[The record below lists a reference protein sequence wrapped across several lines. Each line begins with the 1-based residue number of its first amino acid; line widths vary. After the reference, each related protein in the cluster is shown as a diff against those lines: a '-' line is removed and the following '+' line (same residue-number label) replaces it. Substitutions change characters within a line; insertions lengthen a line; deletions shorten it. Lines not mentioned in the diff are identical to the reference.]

1 MMSVAIAFSIC
12 GEIGGHNFTLT
23 AAKPLFLR
31 YNLWHTKDWIWKQVS
46 TFPFGCAS
54 FGMELNIW
62 LEKKSCSFNLH
73 IMLPAQLTPSPE
85 YPDLQVHEKE
95 RSVLVQY
102 ASSWQLCCPV
112 LHSSTNQQ
120 VKVSYK
126 NFLDLNVFTCIC
138 ITCIMISWLK
148 FIDKTLLSIL
158 RTKSVAFKGL
168 LSYIWCC
175 WATPLLCKWPLVMS
189 ISRAFGLPPAAQDNF
204 SCHEQYCFFFFFFFF
219 VSALNV

>member
-23 AAKPLFLR
+23 AAKPLFRR

-62 LEKKSCSFNLH
+62 LKKKSCSFNLH

-95 RSVLVQY
+95 RSVLAQC
-102 ASSWQLCCPV
+102 ASLWQLCCPV
-112 LHSSTNQQ
+112 WHSSTNQH
-120 VKVSYK
+120 VKVNYK
-126 NFLDLNVFTCIC
+126 NSLDLNVFTFIC

-148 FIDKTLLSIL
+148 FIDETLVSIL
-158 RTKSVAFKGL
+158 QTKSVAFKGL
-168 LSYIWCC
+168 LSSGVAGLRRCYASEI
-175 WATPLLCKWPLVMS
+175 WPLVIS
-189 ISRAFGLPPAAQDNF
+189 ISRAFGLPPSAWDF
-204 SCHEQYCFFFFFFFF
+204 SCHERYCFFF
-219 VSALNV
+219 VSALNA